1 MLCKLLY
8 NNIVDNRQSSAS
20 ITMDI
25 LKINKTQYLHSK
37 KLHGKQN
44 AFLQNENVLVLITFT
59 GCDCQSPS
67 NTIFNH
73 IFSFKCYLFFS
84 RRTRK
89 NILIFISC
97 ATNYRLFTLRKFIMN
112 HAIAVIRL
120 NFHQFFRCKFSVCT
134 VQCN

>member
-44 AFLQNENVLVLITFT
+44 AFLQNENVLALITFT

-67 NTIFNH
+67 NTIYNH
-73 IFSFKCYLFFS
+73 IFSFKCYLFF
-84 RRTRK
+84 
-89 NILIFISC
+89 FP
-97 ATNYRLFTLRKFIMN
+97 TNKKKYFDFYFMCNKLQ
-112 HAIAVIRL
+112 VIYSAQIYHES
-120 NFHQFFRCKFSVCT
+120 FDCGDSTEFPPTFSL
-134 VQCN
+134 